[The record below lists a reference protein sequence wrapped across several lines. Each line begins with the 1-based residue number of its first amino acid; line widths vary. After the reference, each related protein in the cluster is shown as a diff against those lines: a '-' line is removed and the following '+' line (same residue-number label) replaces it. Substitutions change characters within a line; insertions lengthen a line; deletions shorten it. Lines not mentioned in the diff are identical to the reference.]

1 MKKLSLIL
9 IIPIIVCL
17 SIFCGTAASVESTDV
32 SESTSSVIS
41 SEYVSDD
48 TERSSVTEESK
59 DENSSDYET
68 SDDTQKYPTEKQKRQ
83 TTIISIIFIF
93 VTLCLGG
100 VLKVKVK

>member
-1 MKKLSLIL
+1 MKKLSPIL

-17 SIFCGTAASVESTDV
+17 SIFCGTATFAESTDV
-32 SESTSSVIS
+32 SESTSSVIDY
-41 SEYVSDD
+41 SEQ
-48 TERSSVTEESK
+48 SSVTEESK
-59 DENSSDYET
+59 DDNISDYET

-100 VLKVKVK
+100 VLKVNVK